1 MKTGVSLETVG
12 PIVVHDGPISIPY
25 RIHLPQLERA
35 QLAGLGSAQ
44 ALMVKCL
51 YSRHHDG
58 RIRQAAL
65 QSIVRADQDWT
76 APFIVQLASE
86 YVVEIRSRGQN

>member
-1 MKTGVSLETVG
+1 
-12 PIVVHDGPISIPY
+12 
-25 RIHLPQLERA
+25 
-35 QLAGLGSAQ
+35 
-44 ALMVKCL
+44 MVPSL

-65 QSIVRADQDWT
+65 QSIVRVDQDWT
-76 APFIVQLASE
+76 APFIIQLASA

>member
-1 MKTGVSLETVG
+1 MTPDSLAVRSAFPERLTNDADVIIATLRSMKTGVSLETVG
-12 PIVVHDGPISIPY
+12 PIVV
-25 RIHLPQLERA
+25 
-35 QLAGLGSAQ
+35 
-44 ALMVKCL
+44 
-51 YSRHHDG
+51 HDG

-76 APFIVQLASE
+76 APFIIHLASQ

>member
-1 MKTGVSLETVG
+1 MMQS
-12 PIVVHDGPISIPY
+12 
-25 RIHLPQLERA
+25 
-35 QLAGLGSAQ
+35 
-44 ALMVKCL
+44 L